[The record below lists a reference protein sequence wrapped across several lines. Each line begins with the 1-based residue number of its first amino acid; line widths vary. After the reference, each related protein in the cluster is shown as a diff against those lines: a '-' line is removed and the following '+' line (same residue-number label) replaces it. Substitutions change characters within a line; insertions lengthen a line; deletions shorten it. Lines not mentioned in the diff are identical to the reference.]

1 MLFNSFEFALFF
13 VAFLI
18 AFFATPARLQPYI
31 LLVASYVFYM
41 SWRPSFALLLAL
53 TTVVDYA
60 TARVMAGARSE
71 TVRRGAMLTALA
83 INLGILGTVKYLDF
97 AITNVIGIIGL
108 LGYAV
113 SHDTLGLVL
122 PLGIS
127 FYTFQSISYTL
138 DVYHRRVPAEHNFL
152 TYAQYVSFF
161 PQLIAGPIE
170 RAAHMLPQFCTT
182 HRLTY
187 DNLTSGLFLVG
198 WGLFKKM
205 CIADAVAPAV
215 NGIYASPAD
224 YAGTYQLVAV
234 VLFAIQIYCDFSGY
248 SDVARGIARIMGFDL
263 MINFQQPYFA
273 TSLQEFWRRWHISLS
288 TWFRDYL
295 FIPLGGNRGGEW
307 MVARN
312 LIIVFV
318 VSGIWHGAAW
328 TFAAWGAL
336 HGVCLVIE
344 RIVSKLVRP
353 EAWLA
358 APARRLLG
366 WTWMMAVVL
375 VGWVFFRSSS
385 ITQAAEA
392 LQSMTGLGSVSY
404 FTFKMLG
411 LPSVELMML
420 SISLTV
426 LFVVDFH
433 LAFRP
438 QRLEA
443 IGRWR
448 WASTG
453 AGLAMVYYILLFGVF
468 GHAEF
473 IYFQF

>member
-13 VAFLI
+13 VTFLVV
-18 AFFATPARLQPYI
+18 FFSAPARFQPYI

-41 SWRPSFALLLAL
+41 SWRPSFAILLAL
-53 TTVVDYA
+53 TTVVDYTTA
-60 TARVMAGARSE
+60 LMMARARTETARKA
-71 TVRRGAMLTALA
+71 AMLTALT

-97 AITNVIGIIGL
+97 MITNVVGVMGW
-108 LGYAV
+108 LGYALP
-113 SHDTLGLVL
+113 HEALGLVL

-127 FYTFQSISYTL
+127 FYTFQSIGYTL
-138 DVYHRRVPAEHNFL
+138 DVYHRRVEAERDFL

-170 RAAHMLPQFCTT
+170 RAAHMLPQFRTT

-187 DNLTSGLFLVG
+187 DNVTSGLFLVG
-198 WGLFKKM
+198 YGLFKKM
-205 CIADAVAPAV
+205 CIADAVAPAIT
-215 NGIYASPAD
+215 GIYASPAD
-224 YAGTYQLVAV
+224 YTGTYQLVAA

-248 SDVARGIARIMGFDL
+248 SDVARGTARIMGFEL
-263 MINFQQPYFA
+263 MINFRQPYFA
-273 TSLQEFWRRWHISLS
+273 TSLAEFWHRWHISLS

-295 FIPLGGNRGGEW
+295 FIPLGGSRGSER

-328 TFAAWGAL
+328 TFASWGAL

-344 RIVSKLVRP
+344 RAVVRLARP
-353 EAWLA
+353 ETWLA

-366 WTWMMAVVL
+366 WMWMMTVVL

-385 ITQAAEA
+385 IAGALEA
-392 LQSMTGLGSVSY
+392 LQSMGHLGGVSY
-404 FTFKMLG
+404 FTFKMLN
-411 LPSVELMML
+411 LASVELMMIA
-420 SISLTV
+420 ISLII
-426 LFVVDFH
+426 LLVVDFH

-438 QRLEA
+438 QRLEEL
-443 IGRWR
+443 GRLR
-448 WASTG
+448 WLSTG
-453 AGLAMVYYILLFGVF
+453 VGIALAYYIMLFGVF
-468 GHAEF
+468 GHVEF